1 MRKLN
6 RFASASFALFLALSI
21 VPSARAANARAAAT
35 PGVTDTSIMVG
46 TSLPLSGPAGAYGVI
61 AGGIQAYF
69 NYANAHGGVNGRKL
83 MLTVLDDGYDPLR
96 TQVNVKRLV
105 LSTGVFGLLGVLGTA
120 NNLASLKF
128 VTQQQVPLV
137 YPATGSTLMAKP
149 FKKYLFPLQVTY
161 TVEGKV
167 LTDYAVK
174 TLHAKKLGVFYQ
186 NDDFGKEGLD
196 AVTARAKLDGA
207 AVADAESYEI
217 TDTDLSAQ
225 VQKLQQA
232 GVDAVIIFAIP
243 SPAAT
248 FIGTAAKIGL
258 RVPMLS
264 SSIASDPGVIKALG
278 PAGEGI
284 YFDAYSPLPA
294 SQDARA
300 AFYRMVMIKYGN
312 TSAAPIGTFTEAGVG
327 AAEVFVEGLKRAGK
341 NLTRPGFI
349 KALET
354 FRRYNGTLFPNLTFT
369 ATDHSGVQGAYML
382 RSHNGGLVAISG
394 YEYP

>member
-1 MRKLN
+1 MRKLD
-6 RFASASFALFLALSI
+6 RFATGIIASLLSLSLI
-21 VPSARAANARAAAT
+21 PSAHHVLART
-35 PGVTDTSIMVG
+35 SSSPGVTDTSIMVG

-69 NYANAHGGVNGRKL
+69 NYVNAHGGVNGRKL
-83 MLTVLDDGYDPLR
+83 SLTVLDDGYDPLR
-96 TQVNVKRLV
+96 TQINVKRLV

-120 NNLASLKF
+120 NNLAALKF
-128 VTQQQVPLV
+128 VTQQQVPLI

-167 LTDYAVK
+167 LTDYASK

-196 AVTARAKLDGA
+196 AVTARAKLDGVT
-207 AVADAESYEI
+207 VADAESYEI

-232 GVDAVIIFAIP
+232 GVDAVIIFAVP

-248 FIGTAAKIGL
+248 FIGTSAKIGL

-284 YFDAYSPLPA
+284 YFDAYSPLPT
-294 SQDARA
+294 SQDPRA
-300 AFYRMVMIKYGN
+300 VFYRMVMTKYGN
-312 TSAAPIGTFTEAGVG
+312 LSQAPIGTFTEAGVG

-341 NLTRPGFI
+341 NLTRADFI
-349 KALET
+349 AALET
-354 FRRYNGTLFPNLTFT
+354 FKKFNGTLFPNLTFT